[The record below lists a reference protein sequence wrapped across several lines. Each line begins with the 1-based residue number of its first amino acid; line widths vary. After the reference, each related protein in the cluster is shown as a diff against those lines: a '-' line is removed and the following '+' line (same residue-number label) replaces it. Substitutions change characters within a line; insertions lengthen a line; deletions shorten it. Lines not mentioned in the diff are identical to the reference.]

1 MMVAELAAGL
11 ALALAAAWYVM
22 RPVLRPARADGTV
35 RPDDDDAE
43 EDLSPRARAL
53 GALKEI
59 EFDRA
64 TGKLADEDYTALKAK
79 YTGEAL
85 DAMRA
90 EEGRAAPV
98 PARPAAAPRRAA
110 CPEHGARP
118 EGDAVFCSACGR
130 RLETGS
136 GFCPRCGAGL
146 EEGASFCNGCGLR
159 VAA

>member
-1 MMVAELAAGL
+1 MVAELAAGL
-11 ALALAAAWYVM
+11 ALALVAAWYVM
-22 RPVLRPARADGTV
+22 RPVLRPARADGAA
-35 RPDDDDAE
+35 RPDDDDAD

-53 GALKEI
+53 SALKEI

-64 TGKLADEDYTALKAK
+64 TGKLADEDYTTLKAK

-98 PARPAAAPRRAA
+98 PVRAAPAEARPA
-110 CPEHGARP
+110 CPEHGPRP

-130 RLETGS
+130 WLEAGS
-136 GFCPRCGAGL
+136 GFCRRCGAGL
-146 EEGASFCNGCGLR
+146 AAGASFCNGCGLR